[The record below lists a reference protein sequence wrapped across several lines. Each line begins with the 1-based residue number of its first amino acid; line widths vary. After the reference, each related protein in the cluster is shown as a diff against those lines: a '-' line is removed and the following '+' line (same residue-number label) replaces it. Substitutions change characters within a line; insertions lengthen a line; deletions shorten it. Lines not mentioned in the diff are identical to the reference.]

1 MVERRLTQRDQ
12 AGLPQPA
19 EMVERRL
26 MRRDQAGLLQPAKPA
41 GISQRSSR
49 HTCRTRDNGGW
60 HILLRLP
67 FTHRT
72 ALKSAVARVYLG
84 LLIFI
89 SNLLSQSREFVEWED
104 QRVAVTCVRRGWE
117 RRVPI
122 FTSGTNPN
130 SVISRFRSGILG
142 ITHLHLK
149 FAFASAAGSAEKK
162 NIVGWEEQRAT
173 VGTGGAVSTQF
184 F

>member
-1 MVERRLTQRDQ
+1 MPHERQRRL
-12 AGLPQPA
+12 AHP
-19 EMVERRL
+19 
-26 MRRDQAGLLQPAKPA
+26 
-41 GISQRSSR
+41 SSPSF
-49 HTCRTRDNGGW
+49 HTS
-60 HILLRLP
+60 P
-67 FTHRT
+67 

-89 SNLLSQSREFVEWED
+89 SNLLSQRREFVEWED

-162 NIVGWEEQRAT
+162 TLLGGRSRGPLWARVELCEPIFLKLLFSRFKPNFFQNRGSDEEQT
-173 VGTGGAVSTQF
+173 EFTICFHKSG
-184 F
+184 